1 MVIKKG
7 VLSTK
12 SKNLIG
18 EIYPPLS
25 IDEALMEATRC
36 LYCYDAPCIQACP
49 TKIDVPTF
57 IKRILEDNMKGAA
70 KVIFKANCLAGSCAR
85 ACPVEVLCEGAC
97 VLNELNQKPV
107 AIGRLQ
113 RFVTDWA
120 MRNKLFF
127 YKKGNP
133 NGKKVAI
140 IGAGPAGLAC
150 AVELIQMGYEVKI
163 FESRDLPGGL
173 NAFAVNTTK
182 VDLKFALQEVAM
194 LKKLG
199 LKIKSNT
206 TVGVDIPFENLLD
219 KYDAIFLGIGL
230 GKSAALK
237 IPGENLKGVYDALDF
252 IEIVKTSPYKLSLK
266 GKKVA
271 ILGGGNSALDSAI
284 QAKMLGAEYVYIFYR
299 RSKEE
304 MPGYPSEFDQAKL
317 NECMFYWQMAPIK
330 ILGKDKVEKVKLI
343 KTKLG
348 ILDSSG
354 RRKPI
359 PIKGSEEIFKVDIVI
374 KAVGQQ
380 TNNEFLSSIKDLK
393 TRNGLIQVNKNTYQ
407 TSISKV
413 FAGGD
418 CVNSG
423 KEIVNAVAEGKEAAR
438 GINKYLSNRDL

>member
-1 MVIKKG
+1 MANKRKIQ
-7 VLSTK
+7 K
-12 SKNLIG
+12 SKSNNLIRK
-18 EIYPPLS
+18 IYPPLS
-25 IDEALMEATRC
+25 IDEALMEGIRC

-57 IKRILEDNMKGAA
+57 IKRILEDNMKGASRI
-70 KVIFKANCLAGSCAR
+70 IFKANCLAGSCAR

-97 VLNELNQKPV
+97 VLNELNQRPV

-120 MRNKLFF
+120 MKNKLFF
-127 YKKGNP
+127 YIKGKP

-140 IGAGPAGLAC
+140 VGAGPAGLAC
-150 AVELIQMGYEVKI
+150 AVELIQMGYEVKT

-173 NAFAVNTTK
+173 NAFAVNPTK

-199 LKIKSNT
+199 MKIQSNT
-206 TVGVDIPFENLLD
+206 TIGVDIPFENLLK

-230 GKSAALK
+230 GKSALLK
-237 IPGENLKGVYDALDF
+237 IPGENLKGIYDALDF
-252 IEIVKTSPYKLSLK
+252 IEIVKTSPCKLNIK

-271 ILGGGNSALDSAI
+271 ILGGGNSALNSAI
-284 QAKMLGAEYVYIFYR
+284 QAKILGAEYVYIFYR

-317 NECMFYWQMAPIK
+317 NECMFFWQMAPLA
-330 ILGKDKVEKVKLI
+330 ILGRNKVEKVKLI

-348 ILDSSG
+348 TPDSSG

-359 PIKGSEEIFKVDIVI
+359 PIKGSEEIFKADVVI
-374 KAVGQQ
+374 KALGQQ
-380 TNNEFLSSIKDLK
+380 MNDEFLSKIKGLK
-393 TRNGLIQVNKNTYQ
+393 IKNGLVQINKKTYQ
-407 TSISKV
+407 TSILKV

-418 CVNSG
+418 CVSGG
-423 KEIVNAVAEGKEAAR
+423 KEIVNAVAEAKKAALA
-438 GINKYLSNRDL
+438 IHSFLSD

>member
-1 MVIKKG
+1 MANKRKIQ
-7 VLSTK
+7 K
-12 SKNLIG
+12 SKSNNLIRK
-18 EIYPPLS
+18 IYPPLS
-25 IDEALMEATRC
+25 IDEALMEGIRC

-57 IKRILEDNMKGAA
+57 IKRILEDNMKGASRI
-70 KVIFKANCLAGSCAR
+70 IFKANCLAGSCAR

-97 VLNELNQKPV
+97 VLNELNQRPV

-120 MRNKLFF
+120 MKNKLFF
-127 YKKGNP
+127 YIKGKP

-150 AVELIQMGYEVKI
+150 AVELVQMGYEVKI

-173 NAFAVNTTK
+173 NAFAVNPTK

-206 TVGVDIPFENLLD
+206 TVGDDIPFENLLN

-230 GKSAALK
+230 GKSASLK
-237 IPGENLKGVYDALDF
+237 IPGEKLKGVYDALDF

-359 PIKGSEEIFKVDIVI
+359 PIKGSEEIFKADVVI
-374 KAVGQQ
+374 KALGQQ
-380 TNNEFLSSIKDLK
+380 MNDEFLSKIKGLK
-393 TRNGLIQVNKNTYQ
+393 IKNGLVQINNKTYQ
-407 TSISKV
+407 TSIPKV

-418 CVNSG
+418 CVSGG
-423 KEIVNAVAEGKEAAR
+423 KEIVNAVADGKRAAF
-438 GINKYLSNRDL
+438 GIYSYLIK

>member
-12 SKNLIG
+12 RKNLIR

-57 IKRILEDNMKGAA
+57 IKRILEDNMKGSA
-70 KVIFKANCLAGSCAR
+70 KVIFKTNCLAGSCAR

-97 VLNELNQKPV
+97 VLNELNQRPV

-113 RFVTDWA
+113 RFVTDWV

-173 NAFAVNTTK
+173 NAFAVNPTK

-252 IEIVKTSPYKLSLK
+252 IKIVKTNPRKLNLK
-266 GKKVA
+266 GKIIA
-271 ILGGGNSALDSAI
+271 IFGGGNSALDSAI
-284 QAKMLGAEYVYIFYR
+284 QAKILGAEYVYIFYR

-304 MPGYPSEFDQAKL
+304 MPGYPSEFEQAKL
-317 NECMFYWQMAPIK
+317 SECMF
-330 ILGKDKVEKVKLI
+330 
-343 KTKLG
+343 
-348 ILDSSG
+348 
-354 RRKPI
+354 
-359 PIKGSEEIFKVDIVI
+359 
-374 KAVGQQ
+374 
-380 TNNEFLSSIKDLK
+380 
-393 TRNGLIQVNKNTYQ
+393 
-407 TSISKV
+407 
-413 FAGGD
+413 
-418 CVNSG
+418 
-423 KEIVNAVAEGKEAAR
+423 
-438 GINKYLSNRDL
+438 

>member
-1 MVIKKG
+1 MANKRKIQKSKSNNLIKK
-7 VLSTK
+7 
-12 SKNLIG
+12 
-18 EIYPPLS
+18 IYPPLS
-25 IDEALMEATRC
+25 IDEAMMEGIRC

-97 VLNELNQKPV
+97 VLNELNQRPV
-107 AIGRLQ
+107 AIARLQ

-120 MRNKLFF
+120 MKNKLFF
-127 YKKGNP
+127 YIKGKP

-173 NAFAVNTTK
+173 NAFAVNPTK
-182 VDLKFALQEVAM
+182 VNLKFALQEVAM

-206 TVGVDIPFENLLD
+206 TVGVDIPFDSLLN
-219 KYDAIFLGIGL
+219 KYDAIFLGMGL
-230 GKSAALK
+230 GKSAQSS
-237 IPGENLKGVYDALDF
+237 IPGENLKGVYDALEF
-252 IEIVKTSPYKLSLK
+252 IERVKTHPQKLNLK

-271 ILGGGNSALDSAI
+271 IIGGGNSALDSAI
-284 QAKMLGAEYVYIFYR
+284 QAKILGAEYVYIFYR

-304 MPGYPSEFDQAKL
+304 MPGYPSEFEQAKL
-317 NECMFYWQMAPIK
+317 NECMFFWQMAPIE
-330 ILGKDKVEKVKLI
+330 ILGKNKVEKVKLI

-348 ILDSSG
+348 TLDSSG

-359 PIKGSEEIFKVDIVI
+359 PIKGSEEIFKVDVVI
-374 KAVGQQ
+374 KALGQQ
-380 TNNEFLSSIKDLK
+380 TNDEFLSKIKGLRMK
-393 TRNGLIQVNKNTYQ
+393 NGLVQINKKTYQ
-407 TSISKV
+407 TSIPKV

-418 CVNSG
+418 CVSGG
-423 KEIVNAVAEGKEAAR
+423 KEIVNAVADGKKTAFC
-438 GINKYLSNRDL
+438 IHLYLIK

>member
-1 MVIKKG
+1 MANKRKIQ
-7 VLSTK
+7 K
-12 SKNLIG
+12 SKSNNPIG

-25 IDEALMEATRC
+25 IDEALMEAIRC

-57 IKRILEDNMKGAA
+57 IKRILEDNLKGAA

-97 VLNELNQKPV
+97 VLNELNQRPV

-150 AVELIQMGYEVKI
+150 AVELLQMGYEVKI

-173 NAFAVNTTK
+173 NAFAVNPTK

-252 IEIVKTSPYKLSLK
+252 IEIVKTNSRKLNLK
-266 GKKVA
+266 GKIIA

-284 QAKMLGAEYVYIFYR
+284 QAKILGAEYVYIFYR

-304 MPGYPSEFDQAKL
+304 MPGYPSEFEQAKL
-317 NECMFYWQMAPIK
+317 SECMFYWQMAPLE
-330 ILGKDKVEKVKLI
+330 ILGKNKVEKVKLI
-343 KTKLG
+343 RTKLG
-348 ILDSSG
+348 VLDSSG

-359 PIKGSEEIFKVDIVI
+359 PIKGSEEIFKVNVVI
-374 KAVGQQ
+374 KALGQQ
-380 TNNEFLSSIKDLK
+380 TNDEFLSKIKGLK
-393 TRNGLIQVNKNTYQ
+393 IKNGLVQINKKTYQ
-407 TSISKV
+407 TSIPKV

-418 CVNSG
+418 CVSGG
-423 KEIVNAVAEGKEAAR
+423 KEIVNAVAEAKKAAMA
-438 GINKYLSNRDL
+438 IHSFLSD